1 MSVQGASRAAQSV
14 HAGHKATV
22 HAHRND
28 PIPLGVLVVHLDQ
41 NGILGVRSTV
51 ARGSR
56 GLCVRHL
63 HLACERKVAC
73 DRSRAVAVWGSQEV
87 SSLGHGSALPE
98 EVSGKAN
105 TTRTKT
111 RRAKVVTIQERNRIR
126 AENVYCGRY
135 SLLSRGKEGVAK
147 KALLWPPRRGG
158 VAKKALTVSELPLR
172 G

>member
-98 EVSGKAN
+98 EV
-105 TTRTKT
+105 
-111 RRAKVVTIQERNRIR
+111 
-126 AENVYCGRY
+126 
-135 SLLSRGKEGVAK
+135 
-147 KALLWPPRRGG
+147 
-158 VAKKALTVSELPLR
+158 
-172 G
+172 